1 MVEFNFYLS
10 EEDTDRL
17 FAIKKLRG
25 KDELT
30 GNEYARELLEGL
42 LYHLFPGR
50 PEWDEAGNVTNPERA
65 NPN

>member
-1 MVEFNFYLS
+1 MTEFNFFLS
-10 EEDTDRL
+10 DEDTDRL

-30 GNEYARELLEGL
+30 GNEYARELLKDL

-50 PEWDEAGNVTNPERA
+50 PEWDGNGNVTNA
-65 NPN
+65 NKSNLN